1 MKAEIIENERIL
13 NFWPIRRSNDL
24 YIYSILDNQ
33 KKGIVPLS
41 SMHTSIHGALIVW
54 FLGTKKY
61 RSEIKC
67 LEMGTFCG
75 ANIAAIAKSL
85 PYIEYTTVDI
95 DMNDERLSGFYNLG
109 NDVMKQMKVNR
120 GILVTEEFQN
130 VSFLKM
136 STTKLYSAMAHTG
149 FDLYWIDADHES
161 FGPYNDLNYALTTWN
176 DGSIIMMDDIILEKG
191 NPSIEAIKYLRQD
204 YEFDYFMV
212 QKREESKKY
221 VAVIHSKKNAI
232 VSYLKSKV

>member
-109 NDVMKQMKVNR
+109 NDVMKQMKVIR
-120 GILVTEEFQN
+120 GILV
-130 VSFLKM
+130 
-136 STTKLYSAMAHTG
+136 
-149 FDLYWIDADHES
+149 
-161 FGPYNDLNYALTTWN
+161 
-176 DGSIIMMDDIILEKG
+176 
-191 NPSIEAIKYLRQD
+191 
-204 YEFDYFMV
+204 
-212 QKREESKKY
+212 
-221 VAVIHSKKNAI
+221 
-232 VSYLKSKV
+232 